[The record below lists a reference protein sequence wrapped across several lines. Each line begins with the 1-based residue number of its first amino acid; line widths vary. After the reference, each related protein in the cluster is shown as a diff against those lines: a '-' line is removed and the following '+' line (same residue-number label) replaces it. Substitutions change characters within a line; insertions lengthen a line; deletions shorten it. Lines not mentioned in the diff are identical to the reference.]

1 MGLLEPH
8 VRHGRCDGEIDLT
21 LSAVEKPV
29 SLVIRVREGEKARAL
44 ARLIKHKAPLLT
56 CTGCGNRDFALI
68 EQPDFGYRT
77 NIERSR
83 IYARSDDKP
92 FWDDDSPS
100 AVQQL
105 LVTLLC
111 TTCGHVE
118 QLNDAILNG
127 APPTEYGADVDE

>member
-1 MGLLEPH
+1 
-8 VRHGRCDGEIDLT
+8 
-21 LSAVEKPV
+21 VEKTV
-29 SLVIRVREGEKARAL
+29 SLVIRVREGEKAKAL
-44 ARLIKHKAPLLT
+44 ARLIKHKAPILT

-68 EQPDFGYRT
+68 EEPDLGYRT

-92 FWDDDSPS
+92 VWDDDSPS

-111 TTCGHVE
+111 TTCGYVE
-118 QLNDAILNG
+118 QFSEAVLNG
-127 APPTEYGADVDE
+127 AMPTAYGVDVDE